1 MSNINEIIQHW
12 KWQHRYSIE
21 LIADHQNPNPNS
33 GSQFVS
39 NTCSTKKLE
48 MEYTVYRI
56 TEKWNKQT

>member
-56 TEKWNKQT
+56 T